1 MMYYTNMLINQSVE
15 YTDAERLNAIFGAL
29 ADPTR
34 RAIITVLSK
43 GAATVNE
50 LAAPFS
56 ITLQAVSRHLK
67 VLERA
72 GLILRGHEAQWRPC
86 VLNARTLREVSQWAE
101 TYRSLWEDS
110 LENLEGYLEEIQ
122 ANEMTTNK
130 TQEMNHE

>member
-1 MMYYTNMLINQSVE
+1 MYYTNMLINQSVE
-15 YTDAERLNAIFGAL
+15 YSESERLNVIFAAL

-34 RAIITVLSK
+34 RAIISVLSK

-72 GLILRGHEAQWRPC
+72 GLIFRGHEAQWRPC
-86 VLNARTLREVSQWAE
+86 TLNALTLREVSQWAE

-110 LENLEGYLEEIQ
+110 LENLAGYLDEIQ
-122 ANEMTTNK
+122 AIEMAENNP
-130 TQEMNHE
+130 QEMKNE

>member
-1 MMYYTNMLINQSVE
+1 MLINQSVE
-15 YTDAERLNAIFGAL
+15 YIESDRLDAVFAAL

-34 RAIITVLSK
+34 RAIISVLSK

-72 GLILRGHEAQWRPC
+72 GLIFRGHEAQWRPC
-86 VLNARTLREVSQWAE
+86 TLNAQTLREVSQWAE

-110 LENLEGYLEEIQ
+110 LENLEGYLVEIQ
-122 ANEMTTNK
+122 AGEMAEHK
-130 TQEMNHE
+130 TEEMKDG